1 MSILG
6 GVKNQKF
13 IQQCKSNTEEVNDKS
28 PAPTHFGIASE
39 KEMFQLCVGERTKK
53 HGSREMA
60 SMSLSP
66 NQAKYKI
73 GTEIFQQPDSNF
85 SQTKIL
91 TNFPE
96 IGDDESVHSA
106 FRKRYVCSQF

>member
-6 GVKNQKF
+6 GIKHQKF
-13 IQQCKSNTEEVNDKS
+13 IQQCKSITEEVNDKS

-39 KEMFQLCVGERTKK
+39 KEMLRLCVGERTKK
-53 HGSREMA
+53 HGSLKMA
-60 SMSLSP
+60 STFLSP
-66 NQAKYKI
+66 DKAKYKI

-91 TNFPE
+91 INFPE
-96 IGDDESVHSA
+96 NGDDESVHSP